1 MSRGLCFGGMF
12 LLIPMMLLTTADV
25 MGRAFW
31 ARPIYGTVEL
41 SSYMLAIF
49 ILLGVAYTHQV
60 KGHVHVSILTARL
73 GGRGEHL
80 LNILTTLFSMFI
92 IALLAWQGWVV
103 AVEERA
109 VSDMLRIPQWPF
121 KLLVFV
127 AAVLLWLE
135 LLIDL
140 TVSVRKVIGRY

>member
-1 MSRGLCFGGMF
+1 
-12 LLIPMMLLTTADV
+12 
-25 MGRAFW
+25 
-31 ARPIYGTVEL
+31 
-41 SSYMLAIF
+41 
-49 ILLGVAYTHQV
+49 
-60 KGHVHVSILTARL
+60 
-73 GGRGEHL
+73 
-80 LNILTTLFSMFI
+80 MFI

-109 VSDMLRIPQWPF
+109 VSDMLSIPQWPF

>member
-1 MSRGLCFGGMF
+1 VSRGLCFGGMF
-12 LLIPMMLLTTADV
+12 LLIPMMLLTAADV

-31 ARPIYGTVEL
+31 AQPIYGTVEL

-49 ILLGVAYTHQV
+49 ILLGVAYTQQV
-60 KGHVHVSILTARL
+60 KGHVNVSILTARL
-73 GGRGEHL
+73 GERGEHL
-80 LNILTTLFSMFI
+80 VSILTTLLSMFI
-92 IALLAWQGWVV
+92 VALLAWQGWVV
-103 AVEERA
+103 ALEERA

-121 KLLVFV
+121 KLLIFV

-140 TVSVRKVIGRY
+140 TVSVRKAIGR